1 MFLPN
6 DLGSFSMRIFKKVG
20 WLKCISNIGLGLGKG
35 CNSAI
40 SKGKKFNIGRELTE
54 TA

>member
-20 WLKCISNIGLGLGKG
+20 WLKCISNIGLGKVATQLFLKAK
-35 CNSAI
+35 NST
-40 SKGKKFNIGRELTE
+40 SVEN
-54 TA
+54 